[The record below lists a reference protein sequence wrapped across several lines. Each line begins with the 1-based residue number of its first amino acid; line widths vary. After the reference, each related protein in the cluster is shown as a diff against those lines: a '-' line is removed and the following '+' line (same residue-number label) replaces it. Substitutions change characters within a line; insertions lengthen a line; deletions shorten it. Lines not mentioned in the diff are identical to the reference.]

1 MTDKVLCVDDDESVL
16 AGYHRRLRRDFQVEL
31 ATGGGQGLTTLRT
44 KGPFAVIVTDMRMPG
59 MDGIQFLSQA
69 KALAPDSARIMLT
82 GYCDQQVAINAVNE
96 GSIFRF
102 LTKPC
107 ETETLTRAISAGITQ
122 YKLVTAEKELL
133 GQTLRGS
140 VRLLIDVLALVN
152 PTAFG
157 RAARVRRL
165 VRALAQALQVEHS
178 WEFDLAAMLCQLG
191 CVTLPPDIMEKL
203 RRGEALTA
211 DEARMVAAHPQVGH
225 DLVARIPRL
234 EHVAEIIARQ
244 ELCFDGAGAPAQAPK
259 GEQIPLAARI
269 LKVALDYDTLK
280 STGLTSLA
288 AWMRVQD
295 HRPRYDPQVLAAMQR
310 VASAEEAQEIREL
323 SAADLAD
330 RMVLADDVVGPTGTL
345 ILSRGQEVTPHLR
358 ERLRNYARRAAI
370 REPIRV
376 FARVEGSEPG
386 RG

>member
-1 MTDKVLCVDDDESVL
+1 MTEKVLCVDDDESVL
-16 AGYHRRLRRDFQVEL
+16 AGYHRRLRKDFQIEV
-31 ATGGGQGLTTLRT
+31 ATSGAAGLTSLKA
-44 KGPFAVIVTDMRMPG
+44 KGPFAVIVSDMRMPG

-96 GSIFRF
+96 GNIFRF

-107 ETETLTRAISAGITQ
+107 ETDTLTRAIAAGVTQ

-140 VRLLIDVLALVN
+140 VRLLIDVLALIN
-152 PTAFG
+152 PAAFG
-157 RAARVRRL
+157 RASRVRRL
-165 VRALAQALQVEHS
+165 VRALAQALHVEHS
-178 WEFDLAAMLCQLG
+178 WEFDMAAMLSQLG
-191 CVTLPPDIMEKL
+191 CVTLPPDVMEKL
-203 RRGEALTA
+203 RRGEPLSAE
-211 DEARMVAAHPQVGH
+211 EARMVAAHPQVGH

-234 EHVAEIIARQ
+234 EHVADVIAQ
-244 ELCFDGAGAPAQAPK
+244 QDLCFDGGGAPPHTK
-259 GEQIPLAARI
+259 HGEQIPLAARV

-280 STGLTSLA
+280 STGLTSLT
-288 AWMRVQD
+288 AWMRLED
-295 HRPRYDPQVLAAMQR
+295 HRSRYDPQVLAALQC
-310 VASAEEAQEIREL
+310 VAQAEEAQEIREL
-323 SAADLAD
+323 SAEDLAD
-330 RMVLADDVVGPTGTL
+330 HMVLADDVVGPTGTL

-376 FARVEGSEPG
+376 FTRVESGEAG